1 MKNNTTKF
9 HPMLYATPMVQ
20 AILEGRKYQTR
31 RTKGLESINEK
42 PDAWKH
48 VGIAAFGNIA
58 LQKNDFRI
66 YQCFEEKATGKQE
79 LVKCPYELDDVLWVR
94 ENFYTFSNWDHWK
107 PSMLKSVNAEVFY
120 TADLQNDYIS
130 KPVYRG
136 KTRPNI
142 FLPAAYARIFLKIKS
157 VRVERLQRIDYK
169 DAIKEGIEMRI
180 VIEDN
185 VDVPLQGWTNYLGGD
200 YFTSGDGK
208 NTPEERS
215 FLSLWESI
223 NGKESLEKNPFVWVY
238 EFEKIEKPLDFI

>member
-9 HPMLYATPMVQ
+9 HPILFATPMVQ

-66 YQCFEEKATGKQE
+66 YQCFEEKATGKQQ

-94 ENFYTFSNWDHWK
+94 ETFGIGSRGSVIYKANYDDTQFNSKEWKWK
-107 PSMLKSVNAEVFY
+107 PSLFMPKE
-120 TADLQNDYIS
+120 
-130 KPVYRG
+130 G
-136 KTRPNI
+136 C
-142 FLPAAYARIFLKIKS
+142 RIFLKIKS
-157 VRVERLQRIDYK
+157 IRVERLQDISEE
-169 DAIKEGIEMRI
+169 DAIAEGIQMT
-180 VIEDN
+180 VIDN
-185 VDVPLQGWTNYLGGD
+185 IKEYKNYTAESKE
-200 YFTSGDGK
+200 FTRYNDFSY
-208 NTPEERS
+208 PECAIPS
-215 FLSLWESI
+215 FFSLWESI

-238 EFEKIEKPLDFI
+238 QFQQIEKPLDFI